1 VRIIAFE
8 LAHGEALLEDE
19 LNDERNRPAP
29 EFGNFMPTMVH
40 EDMAFTGIDNGYLVA
55 AAGILPIWKGVGE
68 AWLLGANR
76 LGKHKI
82 RVAKEVRK
90 GLHRIADEQG
100 MWRIQ
105 AAMRSDW
112 PELARWARFLG
123 MKHEGTMKKFGAN
136 GLDYERWAWV
146 DGI

>member
-1 VRIIAFE
+1 MRIIAFE

-19 LNDERNRPAP
+19 LNDERNRPSA

-55 AAGILPIWKGVGE
+55 CAGIYPIWEGVGE

-76 LGKHKI
+76 LGKHKT
-82 RVAKEVRK
+82 RVAKEGRK
-90 GLHRIADEQG
+90 GLHRVAEDNG
-100 MWRIQ
+100 LWRVQ
-105 AAMRSDW
+105 AVLRRDW

-123 MKHEGTMKKFGAN
+123 MEHEGTMRKFGAD
-136 GLDYERWAWV
+136 GFDYERYAKIWQQ
-146 DGI
+146 

>member
-1 VRIIAFE
+1 VRIIPFE

-82 RVAKEVRK
+82 RVAK
-90 GLHRIADEQG
+90 
-100 MWRIQ
+100 
-105 AAMRSDW
+105 
-112 PELARWARFLG
+112 ARWARFLG